1 MYTTA
6 VIVTFK
12 WKMQPYL
19 PELALVLLL
28 FDTCVESNQ
37 ASKVAVAQR
46 AREKRVRTFARKY
59 SDALASQGSIG
70 LALELISK
78 GFKL

>member
-19 PELALVLLL
+19 PELVLLL